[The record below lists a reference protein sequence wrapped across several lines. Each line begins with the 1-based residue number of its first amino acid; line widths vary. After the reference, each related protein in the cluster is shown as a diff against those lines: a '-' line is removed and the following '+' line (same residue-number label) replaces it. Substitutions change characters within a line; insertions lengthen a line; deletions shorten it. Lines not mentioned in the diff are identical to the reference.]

1 MVVSLKV
8 AINTR
13 LLLPGRLEGI
23 GWFTYQTFKRITLN
37 HPEVEF
43 HFIFDRPYHQEFV
56 FSDNIKP
63 VVLFP
68 QARHPILYY
77 LFFEKALPAY
87 FNKIKP
93 DLFISPDGMLSLSW
107 DGPQIP
113 VFHDLNFIHNPD
125 YLPWLSSKYYRARF
139 PRFAG
144 KACRIAT
151 VSEYS
156 RADIAKTFA
165 YPSDKI
171 EVVYN
176 GVNEAFKPVSAAVAE
191 ETRREFTGGCPYFVY
206 VGSLHKR
213 KNIDNMLLAFEAF
226 KKTDKEKHKL
236 VIIGEHMFGSN
247 GLQKL
252 LNSMAFMD
260 DVLFVGRLYN
270 HQLSRVVGSSQALLL
285 VSFFE
290 GFGIP
295 IIEAMHSEVPVIS
308 SNVTS
313 MPEVAGNA
321 ALLVDPHQVGQITR
335 AMQDIVGDQKL
346 RNQLVENGKVV
357 RERFSWDKTALRMW
371 DCMSHC
377 L

>member
-1 MVVSLKV
+1 MSLKV

-13 LLLPGRLEGI
+13 LLLPGKLEGI
-23 GWFTYQTFKRITLN
+23 GWFTYQTFKRVALN

-43 HFIFDRPYHQEFV
+43 HFIFDRPFDREFV

-87 FNKIKP
+87 LNKIRP
-93 DLFISPDGMLSLSW
+93 DLFISPDGMLPLSW
-107 DGPQIP
+107 KGPQIP

-139 PRFAG
+139 PRFAE

-156 RADIAKTFA
+156 KQDIAQTFG
-165 YPSDKI
+165 YPSEKI
-171 EVVYN
+171 DVVYN
-176 GVNEAFKPVSAAVAE
+176 GVNEDFKPVSSAVAE
-191 ETRREFTGGCPYFVY
+191 ETRRQFSGGFPYFVY

-213 KNIDNMLLAFEAF
+213 KNIDNMLLAFDVF
-226 KKTDKEKHKL
+226 KKTDRQNHKML
-236 VIIGEHMFGSN
+236 IIGEHMFGTN

-252 LNSMAFMD
+252 LNAMDHKD
-260 DVLFVGRLYN
+260 DVIFAGRLYKD
-270 HQLSRVVGSSQALLL
+270 QLSNVVASSQALLL

-295 IIEAMHSEVPVIS
+295 IIEAMYCEVPVIC

-321 ALLVDPHQVGQITR
+321 ALLIDPSEIGQICR
-335 AMQDIVGDQKL
+335 AMQNIVSDQAL
-346 RNQLVENGKVV
+346 RIRLIENGRLI
-357 RERFSWDKTALRMW
+357 RERFSWEKTAERMW
-371 DCMSHC
+371 NCMSHC
-377 L
+377 F

>member
-1 MVVSLKV
+1 MNLRV

-23 GWFTYQTFKRITLN
+23 GWFTYQTFKRIALD

-43 HFIFDRPYHQEFV
+43 HFIFDRPFDQEFV

-68 QARHPILYY
+68 QARHPFLYY
-77 LFFEKALPAY
+77 LFFERALPAY
-87 FNKIKP
+87 LNKVKP
-93 DLFISPDGMLSLSW
+93 NLFISPDGMLPLSW
-107 DGPQIP
+107 NGPQIP

-139 PRFAG
+139 PRFAK
-144 KACRIAT
+144 KAWRIAT

-156 RADIAKTFA
+156 KQDIAGTFG
-165 YPSDKI
+165 YPLEKI
-171 EVVYN
+171 DVVYN
-176 GVNEAFKPVSAAVAE
+176 GVNEDFKPVGAAEASQ
-191 ETRREFTGGCPYFVY
+191 TRLKFTGGFPYFVY

-213 KNIDNMLLAFEAF
+213 KNIDNMLLAFDDF
-226 KKTDKEKHKL
+226 KTTDPDHHKL
-236 VIIGEHMFGSN
+236 VIIGEHMFGSD
-247 GLQKL
+247 GLQKV
-252 LNSMAFMD
+252 LNKLTFRK
-260 DVLFVGRLYN
+260 DVILVGRLYKE
-270 HQLSRVVGSSQALLL
+270 QLNQVVASSTALLL

-295 IIEAMHSEVPVIS
+295 ILEAMHCEVPVIS

-321 ALLVDPHQVGQITR
+321 ALLVDPHSVEQISK
-335 AMQDIVGDQKL
+335 AMKKIVVDQSV
-346 RNQLVENGKVV
+346 RNQLIENG
-357 RERFSWDKTALRMW
+357 RLARDRFSWDITANLMW
-371 DCMSHC
+371 NSMSHC
-377 L
+377 F

>member
-1 MVVSLKV
+1 M
-8 AINTR
+8 
-13 LLLPGRLEGI
+13 LPGKLEGI
-23 GWFTYQTFKRITLN
+23 GWFTYQTFKRIARD

-43 HFIFDRPYHQEFV
+43 HFIFDRPYDPEFV
-56 FSDNIKP
+56 FADNVKP

-87 FNKIKP
+87 LNKVKP

-107 DGPQIP
+107 QGNQIP

-125 YLPWLSSKYYRARF
+125 YLPLLSSKYYRARF
-139 PRFAG
+139 PRFAQ

-156 RADIAKTFA
+156 KQDIVKTFG
-165 YPSDKI
+165 YPSEKI
-171 EVVYN
+171 DVVYN
-176 GVNEAFKPVSAAVAE
+176 GVNEDFRPVDADVAE

-213 KNIDNMLLAFEAF
+213 KNIDNMLLAFDAF
-226 KKTDKEKHKL
+226 KAADQEDHKL

-247 GLQKL
+247 GLQKV
-252 LNSMAFMD
+252 LNSMSHKD
-260 DVLFVGRLYN
+260 DVIFVGRLYN
-270 HQLSRVVGSSQALLL
+270 HQLSHVVGSSRALLL

-295 IIEAMHSEVPVIS
+295 IIEAMQCEVPVIS

-321 ALLVDPHQVGQITR
+321 ALLVDPHQVEQITR
-335 AMQDIVGDQKL
+335 AMQAVVGDPAL
-346 RNQLVENGKVV
+346 RKQLVENGRVV
-357 RERFSWDKTALRMW
+357 RERFSWDKTAERMW
-371 DCMSHC
+371 DCMAKC
-377 L
+377 F